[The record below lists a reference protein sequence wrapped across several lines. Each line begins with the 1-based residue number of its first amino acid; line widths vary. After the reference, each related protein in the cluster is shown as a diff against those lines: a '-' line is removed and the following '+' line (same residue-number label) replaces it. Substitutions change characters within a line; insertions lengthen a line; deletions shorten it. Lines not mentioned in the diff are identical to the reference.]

1 MKKIFLFCMMALVAM
16 VGLNSCSD
24 DCNHEFIEH
33 DFTQDIV
40 GTWTYVN
47 GEQAEAMVIKADGS
61 FTTTGI
67 MKGGALYE
75 EKGTIKVVN
84 NKVTLAFDGD
94 NETFEGRLEFVA
106 GKSLS
111 IVMFDDNDVRLDY
124 DYCENDLSDEIV
136 GMWVSHDGPIDMSNE
151 IMIRTYSEDGKV
163 TTTGV
168 RTIGGNPEWLLNE
181 ECNYRVIGD
190 LVFQELSKEIAGQLK
205 VTHSAERFVY
215 APKATVL
222 GDLMNVLFYLPMGD
236 SYVESTVSFL
246 RIRQSLDLAGKAYD
260 YNNTYVSN
268 VKGLDED
275 MTMMGYTFNIGKM
288 EGKNLDKMLK
298 TLLFAVE
305 FPNANTLKYQYHYN
319 GQNLVFEVPIVVD
332 GNKVT
337 IKMSEMH
344 PYYRDVDMY
353 MFQDQN
359 NTQLHMYMPTYSF
372 VNYFGNMDVAALAY
386 AGEID
391 VTDAAAVEAIFD
403 RMDERV
409 ESINVS
415 FVLKAR
421 KYSKL

>member
-1 MKKIFLFCMMALVAM
+1 MKNFKILLMALVAM
-16 VGLNSCSD
+16 CGLNSCSD
-24 DCNHEFIEH
+24 DCNHDFIEH

-40 GTWTYVN
+40 GTWTFFN

-106 GKSLS
+106 GKSMS
-111 IVMFDDNDVRLDY
+111 IVMFDDNDVRLTY

-136 GMWVSHDGPIDMSNE
+136 GMWVC
-151 IMIRTYSEDGKV
+151 TQKV
-163 TTTGV
+163 FG
-168 RTIGGNPEWLLNE
+168 NE
-181 ECNYRVIGD
+181 EESTTIVTYKENGKSYFTGFFPEINSYVNQIESDYKVVGNLLFSSVENGTRY
-190 LVFQELSKEIAGQLK
+190 LVNKFGIIPNGTE
-205 VTHSAERFVY
+205 
-215 APKATVL
+215 L
-222 GDLMNVLFYLPMGD
+222 GDIMTTYDFDTETNP
-236 SYVESTVSFL
+236 SFL
-246 RIRQSLDLAGKAYD
+246 RIKQNLNLAGKAYD
-260 YNNTYVSN
+260 YNNTYVSD

-319 GQNLVFEVPIVVD
+319 GQNIAFEARIVVD

-372 VNYFGNMDVAALAY
+372 VNYFGNMDVAALAF

-415 FVLKAR
+415 FTFKA
-421 KYSKL
+421 SK

>member
-1 MKKIFLFCMMALVAM
+1 M
-16 VGLNSCSD
+16 
-24 DCNHEFIEH
+24 
-33 DFTQDIV
+33 
-40 GTWTYVN
+40 
-47 GEQAEAMVIKADGS
+47 
-61 FTTTGI
+61 
-67 MKGGALYE
+67 YE

-94 NETFEGRLEFVA
+94 NQTFEGRLEFVA
-106 GKSLS
+106 GKSISL
-111 IVMFDDNDVRLDY
+111 VMFDDNDVRLTY
-124 DYCENDLSDEIV
+124 DYCENDLSDELV
-136 GMWVSHDGPIDMSNE
+136 GMWVCNDSKMDAQNDM
-151 IMIRTYSEDGKV
+151 MIQTFDANGK
-163 TTTGV
+163 TTLTGFLPMKD
-168 RTIGGNPEWLLNE
+168 NPDFVLNDE
-181 ECNYRVIGD
+181 TDY
-190 LVFQELSKEIAGQLK
+190 K
-205 VTHSAERFVY
+205 VV
-215 APKATVL
+215 
-222 GDLMNVLFYLPMGD
+222 GDLMFLAVPADKVGGDKPMYIAERLIYSPVASTLGD
-236 SYVESTVSFL
+236 VMIFTNYSSDNSGLMSETWF
-246 RIRQSLDLAGKAYD
+246 RIKQNLNLAGKAYD

-372 VNYFGNMDVAALAY
+372 VNYFGNMDVAALAF

-391 VTDAAAVEAIFD
+391 VTDAAAVQAIFD

-421 KYSKL
+421 K

>member
-1 MKKIFLFCMMALVAM
+1 MKNLKLLAVALVAM
-16 VGLNSCSD
+16 LGFAACD
-24 DCNHEFIEH
+24 KDCDHNFIEH
-33 DFTQDIV
+33 DFTNELV
-40 GTWTYVN
+40 GTWTYFAEN
-47 GEQAEAMVIKADGS
+47 GQAEAMEIKEDGS
-61 FTTTGI
+61 FAITGI
-67 MKGGALYE
+67 MQGGSLYE

-84 NKVTLAFDGD
+84 NKVTLAFEGD
-94 NETFEGRLEFVA
+94 KDTFEGRLELVA
-106 GKSLS
+106 GKSMS
-111 IVMFDDNDVRLDY
+111 IVMFNDDAVRLTY
-124 DYCENDLSDEIV
+124 DYCENDLSDEII
-136 GMWVSHDGPIDMSNE
+136 GMWVCNDGVAGMAIQ
-151 IMIRTYSEDGKV
+151 TYQEDGKCIYTGFSLGANDYV
-163 TTTGV
+163 TNYESTYEVFGDMLFQKTGDRYFATRLTYLPNGNSLGDILTTTS
-168 RTIGGNPEWLLNE
+168 TILIN
-181 ECNYRVIGD
+181 D
-190 LVFQELSKEIAGQLK
+190 KS
-205 VTHSAERFVY
+205 VTS
-215 APKATVL
+215 
-222 GDLMNVLFYLPMGD
+222 
-236 SYVESTVSFL
+236 SYSFL
-246 RIRQSLDLAGKAYD
+246 RIKQNLELAGNAYD

-319 GQNLVFEVPIVVD
+319 GQNIAFEARIVVD

-353 MFQDQN
+353 MFQDKD
-359 NTQLHMYMPTYSF
+359 NTQLHMYMPTSSF
-372 VNYFGNMDVAALAY
+372 INYFGNMDVAALAY

-415 FVLKAR
+415 FVFKAR
-421 KYSKL
+421 K

>member
-1 MKKIFLFCMMALVAM
+1 MKIFKFLAVALVAM
-16 VGLNSCSD
+16 LGFTACD
-24 DCNHEFIEH
+24 KDCDHDFIEH

-40 GTWTYVN
+40 GTWTTLN
-47 GEQAEAMVIKADGS
+47 GELAEAMVIKADGS
-61 FTTTGI
+61 FTTTGV
-67 MKGGALYE
+67 MKGGSLYE

-94 NETFEGRLEFVA
+94 KETFEGRLEFVA

-111 IVMFDDNDVRLDY
+111 LVMFDDNAVRLTY

-136 GMWVSHDGPIDMSNE
+136 GMWVCTQLPIGKEGDML
-151 IMIRTYSEDGKV
+151 IQTFHEDGKLI
-163 TTTGV
+163 TTGRIPQIDDYV
-168 RTIGGNPEWLLNE
+168 VTDKT
-181 ECNYRVIGD
+181 NYKVFGD
-190 LVFQELSKEIAGQLK
+190 LYIVYGKEEGEALVFKFNVASNASEVGDMMT
-205 VTHSAERFVY
+205 VTGFMPTEN
-215 APKATVL
+215 
-222 GDLMNVLFYLPMGD
+222 GI
-236 SYVESTVSFL
+236 VEETSTWL
-246 RIRQSLDLAGKAYD
+246 RIKQNLELPGNAYD

-305 FPNANTLKYQYHYN
+305 FPNANTLKYQYLYN
-319 GQNLVFEVPIVVD
+319 GQNFVFEARIVVD

-353 MFQDQN
+353 MFQDKD
-359 NTQLHMYMPTYSF
+359 NTQLHMYMPTSSF
-372 VNYFGNMDVAALAY
+372 INYFGNMDVAALAY

-415 FVLKAR
+415 FTFKA
-421 KYSKL
+421 SK